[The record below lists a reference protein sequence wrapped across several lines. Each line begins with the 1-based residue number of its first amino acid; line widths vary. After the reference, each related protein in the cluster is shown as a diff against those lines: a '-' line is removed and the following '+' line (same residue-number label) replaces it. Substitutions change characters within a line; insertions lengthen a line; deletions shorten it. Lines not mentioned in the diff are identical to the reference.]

1 MNLITDTKKLNSAI
15 ESIKTAGTK
24 LDAMVH
30 NTGLSVMAHVAEH
43 RNTTLIAQLYDALP
57 RSARRKNMIVWFES
71 NMPVQI
77 TERRNGSIVV
87 EIADVG
93 DPVWVE
99 FKVNLDARLTGADK
113 VPYWELKNAPNVQH
127 APTLEEVLKY
137 IGKKAN
143 DQKCTAEEKAKL
155 VKLIKLA
162 ETIH

>member
-43 RNTTLIAQLYDALP
+43 RNTTLIKQLYDALP
-57 RSARRKNMIVWFES
+57 RSARRKSLILWFES

-77 TERRNGSIVV
+77 TEKRDGSIAV
-87 EIADVG
+87 EIADL
-93 DPVWVE
+93 DDALWMD
-99 FKVNLDARLTGADK
+99 FKANLDTRLVGADK
-113 VPYWELKNAPNVQH
+113 VPYWEIKNAPNVQH
-127 APTLEEVLKY
+127 APTLEDVLKY